1 MDVQRLRKNMIKK
14 LMIRKTEERYT
25 DGFLRK
31 ERKCENIYIPINAHQ
46 RSFLS
51 EVGPVIRYTR

>member
-1 MDVQRLRKNMIKK
+1 MIKK

-31 ERKCENIYIPINAHQ
+31 ERKCENIYIPINVHQ